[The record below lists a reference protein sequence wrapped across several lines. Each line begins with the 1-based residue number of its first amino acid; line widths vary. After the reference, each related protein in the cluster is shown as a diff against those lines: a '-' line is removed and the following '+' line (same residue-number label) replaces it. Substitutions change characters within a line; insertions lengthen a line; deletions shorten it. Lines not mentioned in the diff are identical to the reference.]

1 MHAVILVYRSLKSY
15 YWVIMMKKGSP
26 LFGKSAEL
34 ELTYALGNKSDL
46 DIRDIFD
53 ALPFYILLVDEG
65 HRILEAN
72 SAVYKQF
79 GLKRKDIL
87 GAYCPEVIHGLN
99 HPFPGCPLEEAA
111 KINQAV
117 ERELFDEESGRWVTS
132 AVYPIKGAA
141 RDNKRVFLHIVT
153 DITERKQAQEALK
166 SSHAQLRTVSAHLE
180 SVREEEK
187 RKIARDL
194 HDETSQLLSSLHAHL
209 EAAITTLPEDAKKSA
224 ALLKTAQKLST
235 VILDEIHQLI
245 YELRPT
251 VLDGLGLVAAVSSL
265 GDSRLKA
272 AGIKLSITI
281 TGKERRLPSS
291 SETELFRIIQEAVNN
306 ITNYSNANEATLK
319 FHFKKDSIKVN
330 IKDDGIGFNVQQAM
344 SLKNRPHGLGLLSMK
359 ERAELLNG
367 SLAIKSGPGKGTD
380 IIVQVP
386 LNGGGT

>member
-1 MHAVILVYRSLKSY
+1 
-15 YWVIMMKKGSP
+15 MMEKESP
-26 LFGKSAEL
+26 LFGNSAEL
-34 ELTYALGNKSDL
+34 DLTYALGNKSDL
-46 DIRDIFD
+46 DIRDIFA
-53 ALPFYILLVDEG
+53 ALPFYVLLVDEN
-65 HRILEAN
+65 HYILEAN
-72 SAVYKQF
+72 SAVYEQF
-79 GLKRKDIL
+79 GVKREDIL
-87 GAYCPEVIHGLN
+87 GKYCPMVIHGLN

-117 ERELFDEESGRWVTS
+117 ERELFDEKSGRWVTS
-132 AVYPIKGAA
+132 AVYPIKGAT
-141 RDNKRVFLHIVT
+141 RDNQRVFLHLVT

-166 SSHAQLRTVSAHLE
+166 SSHEQLRTVSAHLE

-209 EAAITTLPEDAKKSA
+209 EAAITTLPEDAKKST

-251 VLDGLGLVAAVSSL
+251 ILDGLGLVAAVSSL
-265 GDSRLKA
+265 GDGRLKA
-272 AGIKLSITI
+272 AGIKLNITI

-291 SETELFRIIQEAVNN
+291 SEIELFRIIQEALNN
-306 ITNYSNANEATLK
+306 TTNYSHASEVSLK
-319 FHFKKDSIKVN
+319 FYFKKDYIKIN
-330 IKDDGIGFNVQQAM
+330 IKDNGIGFNVQQAM

-367 SLAIKSGPGKGTD
+367 SLVIKSGPGKGTD

-386 LNGGGT
+386 LTEGVRDE

>member
-1 MHAVILVYRSLKSY
+1 MHAFILVYRSLKSY

-187 RKIARDL
+187 RKIA
-194 HDETSQLLSSLHAHL
+194 
-209 EAAITTLPEDAKKSA
+209 
-224 ALLKTAQKLST
+224 
-235 VILDEIHQLI
+235 
-245 YELRPT
+245 
-251 VLDGLGLVAAVSSL
+251 
-265 GDSRLKA
+265 
-272 AGIKLSITI
+272 
-281 TGKERRLPSS
+281 
-291 SETELFRIIQEAVNN
+291 
-306 ITNYSNANEATLK
+306 
-319 FHFKKDSIKVN
+319 
-330 IKDDGIGFNVQQAM
+330 
-344 SLKNRPHGLGLLSMK
+344 
-359 ERAELLNG
+359 
-367 SLAIKSGPGKGTD
+367 
-380 IIVQVP
+380 
-386 LNGGGT
+386 